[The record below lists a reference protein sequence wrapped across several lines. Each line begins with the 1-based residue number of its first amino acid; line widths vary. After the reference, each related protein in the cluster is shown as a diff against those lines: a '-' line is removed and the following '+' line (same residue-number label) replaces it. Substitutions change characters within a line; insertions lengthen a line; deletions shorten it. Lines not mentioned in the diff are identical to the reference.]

1 MSKHTYFFGQP
12 IFSQL
17 LSLIDR
23 KKVSRMVAR
32 HNSDHYYKTLPTW
45 KHLVSML
52 YCSFSGATALRE
64 LSTGLLACE
73 QKLCHLGIDQ
83 APRRS
88 TLSDGNAKRSSR
100 LFGDI
105 YMHLVRQFQPGYSDS
120 QIPHHVFKR
129 LYLIDSTVFSL
140 FKNIL
145 SVAGRP
151 RNDGRSKGGIKA
163 HTMVK
168 ASQMM
173 PTLVRFSAAST
184 HDQVF
189 LNELMLPTGSYVVMD
204 KGYTNYEQYLRWTQ
218 QGVHYI
224 TRMRENAVYTPV
236 RSLHISDE
244 VTGQIHILSDTI
256 VEIVLKR
263 GSGTVNVQQRRIEVW
278 DAEKKRSFVFQTN
291 NIDEQAQTI
300 ANIYKYRW
308 QIELLFKKIKQ
319 NYPLKYF
326 LGDNQNA
333 IEIQIWCSLIALLLT
348 EVFRSRVVKKWAF
361 SNMVSLIR
369 FHLMNYV
376 HLIDFL
382 NDPDKALR
390 KTLLK
395 THQLALFPP

>member
-1 MSKHTYFFGQP
+1 MAKHTHFFGQP

-23 KKVSRMVAR
+23 SKVSGLVNR
-32 HNSDHYYKTLPTW
+32 HQADYYYKALPTW

-64 LSTGLLACE
+64 LSTGLLAV
-73 QKLCHLGIDQ
+73 QNKLNHLGIDK
-83 APRRS
+83 APKRS
-88 TLSDGNAKRSSR
+88 TLSDGNKKRSSR
-100 LFGDI
+100 IFGDI
-105 YMHLVRQFQPGYSDS
+105 YMQLVQKFQFGYSDS
-120 QIPHHVFKR
+120 RIPKHVFKR

-151 RNDGRSKGGIKA
+151 RKDGRSKGGIKA

-168 ASQMM
+168 ASEMM
-173 PTLVRFSAAST
+173 PTLVRFTAGSV
-184 HDQVF
+184 HDHTF
-189 LNELMLPTGSYVVMD
+189 LKELMLPTGSYVVMD
-204 KGYTNYEQYLRWTQ
+204 KGYTDHSQYLQWSQ
-218 QGVHYI
+218 QGVYYI
-224 TRMRENAVYTPV
+224 TRMRDNAAYAPLK
-236 RSLHISDE
+236 SLDITHTDQEQTTI
-244 VTGQIHILSDTI
+244 ISDTI
-256 VEIVLKR
+256 INIAVKKQQEVVYL
-263 GSGTVNVQQRRIEVW
+263 QQRKIVAW
-278 DAEKKRSFVFQTN
+278 DTDKKRSFVFLTN
-291 NIDEQAQTI
+291 NIDEDAQTI
-300 ANIYKYRW
+300 AYIYKYRW

-348 EVFRSRVVKKWAF
+348 EVFRSRTSRKWAF
-361 SNMVSLIR
+361 SNMVALIR

-382 NDPDKALR
+382 NDPDKALH
-390 KTLLK
+390 KLVNDEQ
-395 THQLALFPP
+395 QLAMFPP

>member
-1 MSKHTYFFGQP
+1 MSKHTHFFGQP

-23 KKVSRMVAR
+23 SKVSRLVCR
-32 HNSDHYYKTLPTW
+32 HQADYYYKALPTW
-45 KHLVSML
+45 KHLVAML

-64 LSTGLLACE
+64 LSTGLLAV
-73 QKLCHLGIDQ
+73 QNKLNHLGIDK

-88 TLSDGNAKRSSR
+88 TLSDGNKKRPSR
-100 LFGDI
+100 IFGDI
-105 YMHLVRQFQPGYSDS
+105 YSSLVQKFQFGYSDS
-120 QIPHHVFKR
+120 RIPKHVFKR

-151 RNDGRSKGGIKA
+151 RKDGRSKGGIKA

-168 ASQMM
+168 ASEMM
-173 PTLVRFSAAST
+173 PTLVRFTAGSV
-184 HDQVF
+184 HDQTF
-189 LNELMLPTGSYVVMD
+189 LKELMLPPDSYVVMD
-204 KGYTNYEQYLRWTQ
+204 KGYNDYQQYLQWSR
-218 QGVHYI
+218 QGVYYI
-224 TRMRENAVYTPV
+224 TRMRDNALYAPIKPLELPV
-236 RSLHISDE
+236 DDD
-244 VTGQIHILSDTI
+244 QPIHIVADTI
-256 VEIVLKR
+256 IHIPVKAHTEVVHL
-263 GSGTVNVQQRRIEVW
+263 QQRKIVAW
-278 DAEKKRSFVFQTN
+278 DCDKNRGFVFLTN
-291 NIDEQAQTI
+291 NIDQDAQTI
-300 ANIYKYRW
+300 AYLYKYRW

-348 EVFRSRVVKKWAF
+348 EVFRSRSRRKWAY
-361 SNMVSLIR
+361 SNMVALIR

-382 NDPDKALR
+382 NDPDRALH
-390 KTLLK
+390 KLVNDQQ
-395 THQLALFPP
+395 QLTMFPP